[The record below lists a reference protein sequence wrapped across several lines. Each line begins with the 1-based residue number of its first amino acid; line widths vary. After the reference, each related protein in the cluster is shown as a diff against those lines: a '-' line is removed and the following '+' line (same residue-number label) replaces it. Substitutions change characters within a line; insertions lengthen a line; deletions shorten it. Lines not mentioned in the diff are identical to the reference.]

1 MLNNNSHQKSWNFFQ
16 DFLEIWSKYDNIAK
30 KINFKSQFTTT
41 YSVLLSVSAF
51 GIGRYQ
57 KLYICILLVL
67 PIRKLYLSAHIC
79 IGRYEKMLIVCSLPN
94 AIINNALWEKADL
107 YTCYLCTIG
116 FFSEFFWTQNKRI
129 MYFEYILVSKSWNL
143 PLWKPLLPVPM
154 PYQIAA

>member
-1 MLNNNSHQKSWNFFQ
+1 MISSDLMKSSEVRIAG
-16 DFLEIWSKYDNIAK
+16 DRSKYCK
-30 KINFKSQFTTT
+30 KININLKCQFNFCFIRNVFHCLFSTFNTTT

-57 KLYICILLVL
+57 KLYICILSVS

-79 IGRYEKMLIVCSLPN
+79 IGWYEKMLIVCSLPN

-107 YTCYLCTIG
+107 YTYYLCTIG

-129 MYFEYILVSKSWNL
+129 ILKIFL
-143 PLWKPLLPVPM
+143 
-154 PYQIAA
+154 